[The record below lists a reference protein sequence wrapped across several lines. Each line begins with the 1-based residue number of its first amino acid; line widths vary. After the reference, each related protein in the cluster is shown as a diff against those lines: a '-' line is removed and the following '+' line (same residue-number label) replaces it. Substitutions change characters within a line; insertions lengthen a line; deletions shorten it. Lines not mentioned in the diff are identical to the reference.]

1 MVVLVAYEYLVRRN
15 HCIAINSTQSVL
27 VMGLG
32 MGLDRYVCI
41 WENLHLPEFASGLL
55 ILGEEFK
62 TK

>member
-1 MVVLVAYEYLVRRN
+1 MVVLVAYEYLVRR
-15 HCIAINSTQSVL
+15 NSTQSVL

-41 WENLHLPEFASGLL
+41 WENLHLPEFVSSLL
-55 ILGEEFK
+55 VLGEEFK

>member
-15 HCIAINSTQSVL
+15 HGISINSTQSVL

-41 WENLHLPEFASGLL
+41 
-55 ILGEEFK
+55 
-62 TK
+62 